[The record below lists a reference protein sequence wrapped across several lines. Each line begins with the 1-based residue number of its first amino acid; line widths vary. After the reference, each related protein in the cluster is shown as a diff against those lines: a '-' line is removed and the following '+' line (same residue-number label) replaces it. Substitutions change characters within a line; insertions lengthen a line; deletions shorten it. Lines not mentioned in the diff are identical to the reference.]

1 MQQSNTLHKVLL
13 IEDNVADARL
23 VSYYLGQ
30 TTLIKTELKYVSSI
44 QEACMIMEKESFSAI
59 LLDLSLP
66 DIQGLHTIQKLRN
79 RFPAQFLNII
89 VLTGNIDKSIGIEA
103 IRFGAQD
110 FLVKSQ
116 LDPDTLGKSIRF
128 SIERHRTYK
137 YLNETQRQA
146 RIGSWSYQPSNDE
159 FFASDIVY
167 EILGCENS
175 NCEYLSDTIEKSGS
189 SFLIFV
195 HYLEEEKEN
204 PSLNKDLIARK
215 PNGSVIHLIMKS
227 ERTLSLDNQI
237 QINGTIQDITH
248 RVQMEELSKESEFN
262 KQSLEVKEQFIAN
275 VSHEMRTPM
284 NAILGLSR
292 LLLASDLNPEQNQ
305 YINSIYESSE
315 MLLGIVNDILEMTS
329 HQKGTLQLYL
339 EPVNIRQLISYI
351 EALLIHKITEKKLE
365 GSFNVAPDV
374 PDYLMLDKLRIQQI
388 LLNLIGNSVKF
399 TESGFINV
407 NISIAEIRAEDLS
420 LSIDISDTGIGIPS
434 EQLDAIFM
442 PFTTVKHE
450 NKSYESTGLGLTIVK
465 TWIEQMNGSVTVEST
480 LGEGTSFNVRIPTK
494 PTEIDDSKDMLRII
508 KTGPAKYDW
517 TILLVDDH
525 QLNLLVAIKTLEK
538 KCPGARIITA
548 VNGEKALEELAK
560 NKIDIILMDLQ
571 MPVMDGYE
579 TTKIIR
585 NSPIPEQ
592 ANVPI
597 LAMTAN
603 AYITKDH
610 SFISKG
616 FTDYIL
622 KPFDP
627 DLLLLKMNKY
637 IQP

>member
-23 VSYYLGQ
+23 VSYYLDQ
-30 TTLIKTELKYVSSI
+30 TTLIKAELTYVNNI
-44 QEACMIMEKESFSAI
+44 QEAFLVMEKEAFSAI

-66 DIQGLHTIQKLRN
+66 DIQGVQTIQKLRN
-79 RFPAQFLNII
+79 KFPGQLLNII
-89 VLTGNIDKSIGIEA
+89 VLTGNIDKVVGIEA
-103 IRFGAQD
+103 IRYGAQD
-110 FLVKSQ
+110 YIVKSQ
-116 LDPDTLGKSIRF
+116 LDPDLLGKSIRF
-128 SIERHRTYK
+128 AIERHRTYK

-146 RIGSWSYQPSNDE
+146 RIGSWVYQPSTDE
-159 FFASDIVY
+159 FFVSDIVY
-167 EILGCENS
+167 EILGCENF
-175 NCEYLSDTIEKSGS
+175 NCDYLSDTIEKSGS
-189 SFLIFV
+189 AFLIFV

-204 PSLNKDLIARK
+204 PFLNKDLIARK
-215 PNGSVIHLIMKS
+215 PDGSVIHLIIKS
-227 ERTLSLDNQI
+227 ERTLSLDNQL
-237 QINGTIQDITH
+237 QINGTIQDLTE
-248 RVQMEELSKESEFN
+248 RVEMEELSRESEFN
-262 KQSLEVKEQFIAN
+262 KQSLEIKEQFIAN

-292 LLLASDLNPEQNQ
+292 LLLSSDLNPEQTQ

-339 EPVNIRQLISYI
+339 EPVNIRHLISYI
-351 EALLIHKITEKKLE
+351 EGLLIHKISEKKLE
-365 GSFNVAPDV
+365 GSFSVRKDV
-374 PDYLMLDKLRIQQI
+374 PDKLMLDKLRIQQI

-399 TESGFINV
+399 TEKGSINV
-407 NISIAEIRAEDLS
+407 LISLEEIRSDDVILALE
-420 LSIDISDTGIGIPS
+420 ISDTGIGIPA
-434 EQLDAIFM
+434 EQLEAIFM

-450 NKSYESTGLGLTIVK
+450 NKTYESTGLGLTIVK
-465 TWIEQMNGSVTVEST
+465 TWIEQMNGSIEVEST
-480 LGEGTSFNVRIPTK
+480 IGEGTCFKVKI
-494 PTEIDDSKDMLRII
+494 
-508 KTGPAKYDW
+508 PAKTTELESPKEITTNLNADSPHNDW

-560 NKIDIILMDLQ
+560 NKVDIILMDLQ

-585 NSPIPEQ
+585 NSPIPEV
-592 ANVPI
+592 AEIPI
-597 LAMTAN
+597 MAMTAN
-603 AYITKDH
+603 AYITKDN

-627 DLLLLKMNKY
+627 DLLILKMNKY
-637 IQP
+637 IRR